1 MSINAIRTS
10 VNFRNRKIDCFLYMR
25 EISPNPEKVVN
36 FSFIINRASLS
47 VLKTRLVAVQIKN

>member
-1 MSINAIRTS
+1 
-10 VNFRNRKIDCFLYMR
+10 MR